1 MELIP
6 APPVPIPRLSCEIS
20 CSVNSG
26 GGFPGC
32 KFLSLIPA
40 PTTSST
46 VGSCSVPAALQRC
59 QNTKNT
65 TGNEGEDGLPG
76 QMPQGNPGGAQKTQ
90 RQLILLAQ
98 APAPWGL
105 SVWQGLSVS
114 PAGCFSERP
123 PLQPQ
128 GFGVPP
134 PLPLHIDSAR
144 AETPQA
150 GPQTSGR

>member
-46 VGSCSVPAALQRC
+46 VRSCSVPAALQRC

-76 QMPQGNPGGAQKTQ
+76 QMPQGNPGGQ
-90 RQLILLAQ
+90 R
-98 APAPWGL
+98 APRHPFL
-105 SVWQGLSVS
+105 
-114 PAGCFSERP
+114 E
-123 PLQPQ
+123 LQ
-128 GFGVPP
+128 
-134 PLPLHIDSAR
+134 
-144 AETPQA
+144 TPQFA
-150 GPQTSGR
+150 SRHKNQADRAWKRKGRRKGVSKTCVHAASLRGEASTTWLKWFGGTRRAPR